1 MTKLALIFSTLSLLL
16 SGTLCVGAYITYKKA
31 ENIINH
37 PEKLIDDIVE
47 YKINDLLK
55 NLPLP
60 TSPIKNFKIF

>member
-47 YKINDLLK
+47 HKINDLLK